1 MAPPATGVLTVIVK
15 LNVVLPLAL
24 LALTTYAACPVGV
37 VAVPAIT
44 PVVVLSVSPEGR
56 AGVTSVASL
65 TV

>member
-1 MAPPATGVLTVIVK
+1 VIVK

-56 AGVTSVASL
+56 AGVTE
-65 TV
+65 